1 MSSDRQNQISNLYHA
16 ARARAPEDRSA
27 FLQAASKGDE
37 VLRLEVESL
46 LAYESASARFLESP
60 AVGPVR
66 HRAFESPAMIGRQL
80 GPYTILSSL
89 GAGGMGEVYRARD
102 TKLDREVAVKFL
114 PPTFTDDPERRA
126 RFARE
131 ARLLASLNHP
141 HIGAIY
147 GLEEAARETA
157 LILELVEGPTLAKR
171 LEAGPLPTSVALVIA
186 RQLAEAL
193 EAAHERGIIHRDLKP
208 ANIVLQGAA
217 DPAVAVSQ
225 VRAKVLDFGLGKTL
239 TPRDGDH
246 LTQAANSFGETVGGR
261 VLGTPAYMSPEQA
274 RGQPVDRRTDIWA
287 YGCVLY
293 EMLTGRRAFDGDTLS
308 DTLVHILE
316 REPDWTVLPTDTPVA
331 IRTLL
336 RQCLR
341 KDPHWR
347 LHDIAD
353 ARLDLEIGESSLA
366 SSESTVMD
374 AAATFRPRPM
384 RERMLWP
391 IVALL
396 TAALVTTS
404 VTLMRDRT
412 RNVAAPSPIEFAADP
427 PEGWGLGGV
436 PNYALSPDGQYLA
449 AVLYADEGTSMLW
462 VRRIARPSWQQL
474 ASTEGARAPF
484 WSPDSQH
491 VGFFANGALRTV
503 RLGGGLPVEI
513 CPALSMDWTS
523 ATWSRNGVILFA
535 GGDVVQRVSAT
546 PGGTPVRATVLAS
559 GESQHI
565 RPWFLPDDEH
575 FVYLVRMP
583 TRTELRVGSLSG
595 REPKPL
601 GPFDSNAAYAA
612 GHLLSVRGAAL
623 TAQPFDMKTLELS
636 GDPRVLADQVAV
648 YAPGRHGA
656 FSASAA
662 GVLAYSQVV
671 NAVSQLDWVD
681 RKGNRVPT
689 SADPGVLINMDL
701 SPDDG
706 RVAVSQAK
714 VKPGGQ
720 TSVDIWVIG
729 LDKGTR
735 STPLTFEPDRDFD
748 PSWSPDG
755 SYIAYNSVP
764 YGGGSVLYR
773 QRVDGSDQ
781 REPLDRG
788 GLIRSPAWTPQGDA
802 LVYTKG
808 DEKGGDLWRVPLT
821 GDRKPV
827 VLLQTPYDESS
838 PSVSPDGLWIAYQ
851 SDKSGRSEVYVRPF
865 PTTGGNEALIS
876 QRGGR
881 APRWSKDGR
890 ELFFLGLDGRLMTA
904 AIDAHKASIAGTPQP
919 LFQTGLLEPTNQ
931 RPYGVAKDGRFL
943 VPSPRDARRRTQIR
957 IVWPTALSK

>member
-1 MSSDRQNQISNLYHA
+1 
-16 ARARAPEDRSA
+16 
-27 FLQAASKGDE
+27 
-37 VLRLEVESL
+37 LEVESL
-46 LAYESASARFLESP
+46 LAYESVSARFLGPP
-60 AVGPVR
+60 AVGAVR
-66 HRAFESPAMIGRQL
+66 HGGYEYQAMIGRQL

-89 GAGGMGEVYRARD
+89 GVGGMGEVYRARD

-147 GLEEAARETA
+147 GLEEAESETA

-171 LEAGPLPTSVALVIA
+171 LEAGPLPTADAVVIA

-217 DPAVAVSQ
+217 DSAVPVSQ

-239 TPRDGDH
+239 TPREADH
-246 LTQAANSFGETVGGR
+246 LTQAANSVGETVGGR

-274 RGQPVDRRTDIWA
+274 RGQPADRRTDIWA

-293 EMLTGRRAFDGDTLS
+293 EMLTGRRAFAGDTLS
-308 DTLVHILE
+308 DTLVHILG
-316 REPDWTVLPTDTPVA
+316 REPDWTVLPADTPVA
-331 IRTLL
+331 MRTLL
-336 RQCLR
+336 GQCLR

-353 ARLDLEIGESSLA
+353 ARLDLESVQSSLA
-366 SSESTVMD
+366 SSEASVVD
-374 AAATFRPRPM
+374 ATATLRPRPM
-384 RERMLWP
+384 RERILWP

-396 TAALVTTS
+396 TVALVTTS

-412 RNVAAPSPIEFAADP
+412 RNVAAPSPIEFAVDP

-436 PNYALSPDGQYLA
+436 PNYAVSPDGQYLVA
-449 AVLYADEGTSMLW
+449 ALDAEGTSMLW
-462 VRRIARPSWQQL
+462 VRTIARPSWQQL
-474 ASTEGARAPF
+474 AGTEGAHAPF
-484 WSPDSQH
+484 WSPDSQR
-491 VGFFANGALRTV
+491 VGFFARGALRTV

-513 CPALSMDWTS
+513 CPALTVDWTS

-535 GGDVVQRVSAT
+535 DGDVVQRVSDA
-546 PGGTPVRATVLAS
+546 GGTPVPATVLAN
-559 GESQHI
+559 GESQHS

-575 FVYLVRMP
+575 FVYLARMP
-583 TRTELRVGSLSG
+583 TRTELKVGSLSN
-595 REPKPL
+595 RETKSL
-601 GPFDSNAAYAA
+601 GPFDSNAEYAA
-612 GHLLSVRGAAL
+612 GHLLSLRGAAL

-636 GDPRVLADQVAV
+636 GDPRVLADQVAI
-648 YAPGRHGA
+648 YAPTRRGV

-662 GVLAYSQVV
+662 GVLAYSQAV

-681 RKGNRVPT
+681 RKGNHVST
-689 SADPGVLINMDL
+689 SADPGVFINMDL

-714 VKPGGQ
+714 VQPGGQ
-720 TSVDIWVIG
+720 TSVDIWVVG
-729 LDKGTR
+729 LDKATR
-735 STPLTFEPDRDFD
+735 STPLTFEADRDFD

-755 SYIAYNSVP
+755 SYIAYHSVS

-788 GLIRSPAWTPQGDA
+788 VLIRSPDWTPKGDE

-821 GDRKPV
+821 GDRKPIV
-827 VLLQTPYDESS
+827 FLQTAYDESS
-838 PSVSPDGLWIAYQ
+838 PSVSPDGRWIAYQ

-865 PTTGGNEALIS
+865 PTGGNEDLIS

-890 ELFFLGLDGRLMTA
+890 ELFFLALDGRLMTA
-904 AIDAHKASIAGTPQP
+904 AIDARKASIAGTPQL
-919 LFQTGLLEPTNQ
+919 LFQTGLLEPSNQ

-943 VPSPRDARRRTQIR
+943 VPTPRDARRRTQIR